1 MRIEMIEKIIM
12 SKEESELW
20 DNFDKLLG
28 EIRSEVSSNE
38 IDAMIGELQKIM
50 SILGLYVEEE

>member
-12 SKEESELW
+12 SEEESELW

-38 IDAMIGELQKIM
+38 IETMIDELQRIM
-50 SILGLYVEEE
+50 SNLGRYVEEE